1 VNAQHIKAVPGRK
14 TDVKDAAWIADLL
27 RHGLL
32 RGSFLPSKPQR
43 QWRALTRYRSTLAQ
57 DHARALNRLQAVW
70 EDANLKLASVVTDIY
85 GVSARTMLA
94 AILAGQRDVEAL
106 ADLARG
112 RLRAK
117 RDQLRE
123 VLEGA

>member
-1 VNAQHIKAVPGRK
+1 MFS
-14 TDVKDAAWIADLL
+14 DSLL
-27 RHGLL
+27 
-32 RGSFLPSKPQR
+32 
-43 QWRALTRYRSTLAQ
+43 
-57 DHARALNRLQAVW
+57 

-85 GVSARTMLA
+85 GVSARAVLE

-117 RDQLRE
+117 RDQLKE
-123 VLEGA
+123 ALEGRVTAHHSFLADGALERAGVSGRGH